1 MVLLRIIV
9 PVNGD
14 AVGVRQEW
22 LYGWWRTLLEAKWRG
37 IWVEDLLRGDS
48 EGGHHLKCK

>member
-22 LYGWWRTLLEAKWRG
+22 LYGWWRTLLEAKWWG
-37 IWVEDLLRGDS
+37 GGVEGSQRWDRLEDS
-48 EGGHHLKCK
+48 WKGS